1 MDGLINDF
9 EKSIFDESAEVVG
22 EYIELGIDSLLNEA
36 DLKEI
41 PIVNTIVGVLK
52 VGKNV
57 HDRNLLKQTL
67 IFINEFNTN
76 RINKDKLEE
85 YKERIE
91 NNPKKS
97 EKELGRVLLLLNN
110 FIDQEKSIILAK
122 LFKSYINEKI
132 NWNEFCEYSEI
143 TNRMFIQ
150 DLKLLKLIYEKKII
164 DYEKGNNFRVERLQ
178 AIGVVGINPK
188 SLFSF
193 GEQEIKENRVSINGI
208 GKRYVEIIFNS

>member
-91 NNPKKS
+91 NNPKKC

-208 GKRYVEIIFNS
+208 GKRYVEIIFN

>member
-208 GKRYVEIIFNS
+208 GKRYVEIIFN